1 MTAAAFDTLTAARD
15 LETAGM
21 GRPQA
26 EAVAAAIRAGQG
38 DLATRADLR
47 AEIAGI
53 DARIAGIDTRIVSLE
68 ARIYRA
74 MLFQAF
80 AIAGAVIAAIKLI
93 P

>member
-1 MTAAAFDTLTAARD
+1 MTAASFDTLKAARD
-15 LETAGM
+15 LEAAGM
-21 GRPQA
+21 EQAQA

-47 AEIAGI
+47 AEVVGLESGIAG
-53 DARIAGIDTRIVSLE
+53 LE

-74 MLFQAF
+74 LLLQAF
-80 AIAGAVIAAIKLI
+80 AIAGIIIAAIKLI

>member
-1 MTAAAFDTLTAARD
+1 MNAAAFDTLQAARD
-15 LETAGM
+15 LQTAGM
-21 GRPQA
+21 DRSQA

-47 AEIAGI
+47 AELAGL
-53 DARIAGIDTRIVSLE
+53 DTRIVSLE

-74 MLFQAF
+74 MLVQAF
-80 AIAGAVIAAIKLI
+80 AIAGAVIAVIKLI

>member
-1 MTAAAFDTLTAARD
+1 MPPPSIRSPLPVTSKPPAWT
-15 LETAGM
+15 GV
-21 GRPQA
+21 QA

-47 AEIAGI
+47 AELAGL
-53 DARIAGIDTRIVSLE
+53 DTRIVSLE

-74 MLFQAF
+74 MLVQAF
-80 AIAGAVIAAIKLI
+80 AIAGAVIAVIKLI